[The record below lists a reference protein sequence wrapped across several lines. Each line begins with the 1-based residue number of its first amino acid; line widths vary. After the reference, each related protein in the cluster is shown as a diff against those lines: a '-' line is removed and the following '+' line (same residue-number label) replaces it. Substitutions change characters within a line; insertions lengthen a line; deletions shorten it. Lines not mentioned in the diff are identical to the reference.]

1 MPNYDINYDD
11 KRFTAVKSEEKEAL
25 SEAEKTYDGMINQ
38 SDKFYDKQIQASK
51 DYANKQT
58 EIQNQQTDL
67 AIKEI
72 NQNKAQTKKD
82 YLKEQSGA
90 YTDWQKQSNQYG
102 ANAEQMAANGMS
114 STGFSE
120 SSQVAMY
127 NQYQQRVTAARE
139 AYVLAIQ
146 NYDNKITE
154 ARLQNNSALAKI
166 AYDSL
171 QQQLSLALEGFK
183 YKNQLVLEKTQA
195 KREIKNDYF
204 TRWQAVL
211 DQINKENTLKEQA
224 RQHDETLAETKRQHQ
239 ATIEMQR
246 AQLAEEQRQFNIL
259 HPTGGSA
266 TISKGSG
273 SSGSSG
279 GSIKKSSSSSKKSSS
294 SAISKS
300 GKKAS
305 SAMSSKSSRSKEAT
319 PDMKSVLSLGY
330 GPISASK
337 LNELVSS
344 GIVQEYEEGGKLKYR
359 KVFPTGR

>member
-1 MPNYDINYDD
+1 MAVNYDINYDD
-11 KRFTAVKSEEKEAL
+11 KRFTNVKSEEKAAL
-25 SEAEKTYDGMINQ
+25 SESEKTYDGMIDNT
-38 SDKFYDKQIQASK
+38 DKFYDKQIQASK

-72 NQNKAQTKKD
+72 NQQKAQAQKD
-82 YLKEQSGA
+82 YTKEQSGA

-102 ANAEQMAANGMS
+102 ANAEARAANGMS
-114 STGFSE
+114 NTGYSE

-139 AYVLAIQ
+139 AYVLAKQ

-166 AYDSL
+166 AYEAL

-183 YKNQLVLEKTQA
+183 YKNELVLAKAKE

-224 RQHDETLAETKRQHQ
+224 RQHDESLAETKRQHQ
-239 ATIEMQR
+239 ATIAMQK

-259 HPTGGSA
+259 HPTGGA
-266 TISKGSG
+266 VISK
-273 SSGSSG
+273 SSGSSSGRRG
-279 GSIKKSSSSSKKSSS
+279 GSSSSKKSTKRDSS
-294 SAISKS
+294 TIRANKETSN
-300 GKKAS
+300 KKVTNTS
-305 SAMSSKSSRSKEAT
+305 TSSKSSNPT
-319 PDMKSVLSLGY
+319 PDMKSVLDLGY
-330 GPISASK
+330 GPISAKK
-337 LNELVSS
+337 LNSLISQ
-344 GIVQEYEEGGKLKYR
+344 GIVEEYESNGKLKYR
-359 KVFPTGR
+359 KVFK